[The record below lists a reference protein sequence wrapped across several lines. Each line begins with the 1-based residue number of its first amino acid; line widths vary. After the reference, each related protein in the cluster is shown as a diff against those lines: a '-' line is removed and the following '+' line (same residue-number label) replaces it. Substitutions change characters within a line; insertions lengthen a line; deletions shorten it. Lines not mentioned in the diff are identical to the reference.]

1 MALELLKILDERKRG
16 RASAGCIT
24 PSSGGCDSLHQEQQS
39 PSDLKAPQES
49 APAGWTSIDDWTTSG
64 IMWYLCAES
73 SPCTEAG
80 ELQGLLASSFS
91 TACNTSYAGHRFRI
105 CEALFKQ
112 GMSCIACACV
122 HMSPC
127 PLILCCTEL

>member
-1 MALELLKILDERKRG
+1 MALELLKILDERKRS

-80 ELQGLLASSFS
+80 KLQGLLASSLLLAQPVTHPMQDTVFAYVKRFS
-91 TACNTSYAGHRFRI
+91 SR
-105 CEALFKQ
+105 
-112 GMSCIACACV
+112 V
-122 HMSPC
+122 C
-127 PLILCCTEL
+127 PV